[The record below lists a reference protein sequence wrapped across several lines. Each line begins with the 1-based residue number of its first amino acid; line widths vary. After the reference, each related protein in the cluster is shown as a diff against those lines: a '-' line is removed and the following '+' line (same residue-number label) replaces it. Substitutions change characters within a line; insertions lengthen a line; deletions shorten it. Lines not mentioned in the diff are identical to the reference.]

1 MERITKGDLER
12 GNIILFSTNKEK
24 GMAGLSIAI
33 AYFGSNGYVVSI
45 PLNDTQDYDL
55 VVEKDNKFY
64 KVQCRSSGSLNS
76 NGLYYSLHLRSV
88 GGANGGTCY
97 GTLKDSNA
105 DLCFAVTED
114 MRYYLFPVSIITQ
127 GSRVVLNESFD
138 KYLVTI

>member
-1 MERITKGDLER
+1 MS
-12 GNIILFSTNKEK
+12 IILFSTNKEK

-64 KVQCRSSGSLNS
+64 KVQCRSSGALNS
-76 NGLYYSLHLRSV
+76 NGLYYSLHLRSF
-88 GGANGGTCY
+88 GGANGGTYY

-105 DLCFAVTED
+105 DLCFVVTAD
-114 MRYYLFPVSIITQ
+114 SRHYLFPVEIITQ
-127 GSRVVLNESFD
+127 KGAVVLNESFN